1 MTYKDAFCADE
12 RYRRASWVNV
22 IYIVFHEL
30 TGINIILM
38 YSNTILK
45 NILGDK
51 KSGFNART
59 GTYVL
64 SVANV
69 LASLFGIWVV
79 RTFGRR
85 ILLLYGHV
93 GIFLAHLLVG
103 IFTVTGVNYGVLAMI
118 CFFLF
123 AY

>member
-1 MTYKDAFCADE
+1 
-12 RYRRASWVNV
+12 
-22 IYIVFHEL
+22 
-30 TGINIILM
+30 M

-45 NILGDK
+45 NILGTK
-51 KSGFNART
+51 TSGFNART

-69 LASLFGIWVV
+69 VASMFGIWVV

-93 GIFLAHLLVG
+93 GIFLAHFLVG